1 MTTTSVKDRFRF
13 AGVCA
18 LLCAATVVAYW
29 PVTHAG
35 FLVSYDDELYV
46 TNNPHVL
53 SGISPEN
60 LLWACTTFETGNW
73 HPLTWVSHMLDC
85 SLFGPRPQ
93 PPHLENLAFHLV
105 NVVLL
110 FCLLWAA
117 TGAGWKSAFVAAL
130 FALHPMHVES
140 VAWISERKD
149 VLSTM
154 FWLLT
159 TLCYVR
165 YVKKREGGWY
175 AASLACFV
183 LGLMAKPMLV
193 TLPFTLLVLDAWPL
207 GRLDAPAK
215 AAAAGRAAGRNTTPP
230 GWRAWLPPLAEKAP
244 FFALSAVSSIIAFV
258 AQSNKRAVVAV
269 SSLSPLERAANAIHS
284 YGAYLEKLVAPVNLA
299 CFYPFPQRQPVL
311 ATLASLA
318 VLVAI
323 SAVCLRERRRAP
335 YLLAGWLWYLGTLVP
350 VIGLVQVGV
359 QAMADRYT
367 YVPFIG
373 PFVMIA
379 WGISGALAQWRIPR
393 PAIFAGATAAVFA
406 LAGVTHATAG
416 YWKNSMTLFERAA
429 SVTRNNDVAYLNLG
443 VALSSAGK
451 TDSAIASFNRAL
463 AAKPGDA
470 GVAYD
475 AYNNLGIASARAGR
489 TNEALSYYRRA
500 LRAAPDLPE
509 AYFNLAAALAAAGNG
524 LKAVENYRLGLQRDP
539 GDFDARSNLGDL
551 LARAA
556 KPGEAIDEYKAAL
569 RLRPNS
575 AATLCSLG
583 RLLAD
588 AGHLDESI
596 ACFTK
601 ALVLRP
607 DLTVAHI
614 NLGVAFAMKSDMNDA
629 LLHFREAIRQTPRS
643 SEAHADC
650 ARALASMNDTAAALS
665 QYEEAV
671 RLDSLNVDA
680 RLNFGALLAGQ
691 GKTADAARQ
700 FGAVLAIDPG
710 NTAAKRDLGLV
721 TRSWG
726 SQRR

>member
-1 MTTTSVKDRFRF
+1 MI
-13 AGVCA
+13 
-18 LLCAATVVAYW
+18 CAATVIAYW
-29 PVTHAG
+29 PVSHAA

-46 TNNPHVL
+46 TRNPHVL
-53 SGISPEN
+53 SGVSPEN

-149 VLSTM
+149 VLSIM

-165 YVKKREGGWY
+165 YVKKRESGWY

-207 GRLDAPAK
+207 DRLDARTR
-215 AAAAGRAAGRNTTPP
+215 AAEPVRAAGRNTPRP
-230 GWRAWLPPLAEKAP
+230 GWRAWLPLLAEKTP
-244 FFALSAVSSIIAFV
+244 FFALSAVSSIVAFV
-258 AQSNKRAVVAV
+258 AQSNKHAVVVV
-269 SSLSPLERAANAIHS
+269 SSLSPLERATNAIHS
-284 YGAYLEKLVAPVNLA
+284 YGAYLEKMVAPVNLA
-299 CFYPFPQRQPVL
+299 CFYPFPQRPPVL
-311 ATLASLA
+311 AALASLA
-318 VLVAI
+318 VLLAI
-323 SAVCLRERRRAP
+323 SALCLRERRRAP

-379 WGISGALAQWRIPR
+379 WEIPGALAQWRIPR
-393 PAIFAGATAAVFA
+393 PAIFAGATAAVLS
-406 LAGVTHATAG
+406 LAVVTHTTAG

-429 SVTRNNDVAYLNLG
+429 SVTKNNDVAYLNLG

-451 TDSAIASFNRAL
+451 TDSAIESFNRSL

-475 AYNNLGIASARAGR
+475 AYNNLGIANARAGR
-489 TNEALSYYRRA
+489 TSEALSYYRRA
-500 LRAAPDLPE
+500 LQAAPDLPE
-509 AYFNLAAALAAAGNG
+509 AYFNLAAALAVAGNG
-524 LKAVENYRLGLQRDP
+524 LEAMENYRLGLQRDP
-539 GDFDARSNLGDL
+539 GDFDAHSNLGDL

-588 AGHLDESI
+588 AGSLDEAI
-596 ACFTK
+596 GCFTK
-601 ALVLRP
+601 ALLLRP

-614 NLGVAFAMKSDMNDA
+614 NLGVAFAMKGDMNDA
-629 LLHFREAIRQTPRS
+629 LNHFREAVRQSPKNA
-643 SEAHADC
+643 EAHSDC
-650 ARALASMNDTAAALS
+650 ARALVATGDTGAAVAQYGEAL
-665 QYEEAV
+665 
-671 RLDSLNVDA
+671 RIDSLNVDA